1 MDPYTNTRKQFTAHL
16 VDRPIPENAS
26 PEWKKHVERSRTL
39 LDKLVHHPAMA
50 PNLQQ
55 TYMAPAKSKN
65 RIYFQWDLVGRTLGY
80 MYSVNPTLENL
91 GREEK
96 EAWDDAIGHTV
107 MAQGLILDTTNS
119 ALDRMTEST
128 YPDQKGRH
136 PEFGEEILELAKH
149 LTDDSVERRNR
160 GALLLANGVEYF
172 KKTRRRMAGT
182 PNRDHRPNHDRARR
196 SHQRPRREHGE
207 RRTARDTP
215 EKRTLRYEEEVVVVV
230 EEGDESP
237 ASRSPERRE
246 RREKRASKNTPDR
259 SPKHRHRSPERRRRY
274 DPPSFTPTDRS
285 SDPLSFDS
293 LAKLDA
299 HNEKVSRQPQEKER
313 LLAPKEK
320 GRDHDRRRKEK
331 VASGRV
337 LKDKARQRRKSE
349 YGREKRRVISGPL
362 AEEGRVRK
370 RGGYIAEE
378 SGKKRFGRKCWIAVL
393 VTVLLLVI
401 FIPVGVYASKK
412 HGGGG
417 GSGSDPSNENLKNL
431 DQGDIPAA
439 AKNTYLDPFIWY
451 DTKDFNVTYTNDT
464 VGGLSVMGLNT
475 AWDDGTQANE
485 NVPALDKKWIYGT
498 MPIRGINIGG
508 WLSIEPFITPSF
520 FQSYKTN
527 QGIIDEY
534 TLTKELGPQNA
545 AKMLE
550 KHYAQFVKEDDF
562 QQIQAAGFDH
572 VRIPYSY
579 WAVTTYPGDP
589 YVPKISWRYL
599 LRAIEY
605 CRKYG
610 LRVNLDLHALPGSQ
624 NGWNHSGRQGVIGWL
639 NGTDGAVNAQ
649 RSLDIHNQLAT
660 FFAQPRYKNVI
671 TIYGLANEPKMIALP
686 TTAVVDWETKA
697 AAIVRKA
704 GLQAYLVVGDG
715 FLGLSKWQGQLT
727 GVQNVILDVH
737 QYTIFNKNQINF
749 PHQKK
754 IQYAC
759 QGWTEQ
765 MKSSI
770 DLTTGFGPTICGEW
784 SQADTD
790 CALYLNNVNTGSRW
804 EGTLPTADP
813 TTSVT
818 SPDCPPGAGT
828 CSCDKANADP
838 GSYSDDYKRW
848 LMMYAEAQMASFE
861 AGWGWF
867 YWTWVTEGATQWS
880 WKAGMAAGILP
891 KKTWQRDFNCTSD
904 IPDFKDL
911 PENY

>member
-1 MDPYTNTRKQFTAHL
+1 
-16 VDRPIPENAS
+16 
-26 PEWKKHVERSRTL
+26 
-39 LDKLVHHPAMA
+39 
-50 PNLQQ
+50 
-55 TYMAPAKSKN
+55 
-65 RIYFQWDLVGRTLGY
+65 
-80 MYSVNPTLENL
+80 
-91 GREEK
+91 
-96 EAWDDAIGHTV
+96 
-107 MAQGLILDTTNS
+107 
-119 ALDRMTEST
+119 
-128 YPDQKGRH
+128 
-136 PEFGEEILELAKH
+136 
-149 LTDDSVERRNR
+149 
-160 GALLLANGVEYF
+160 
-172 KKTRRRMAGT
+172 MAGT

-215 EKRTLRYEEEVVVVV
+215 GKRTSRYEEEVVVVV
-230 EEGDESP
+230 EEEDESP
-237 ASRSPERRE
+237 APRSPERRE

-259 SPKHRHRSPERRRRY
+259 SPKHRQRSPERRRRY
-274 DPPSFTPTDRS
+274 DPESFTPTDRS
-285 SDPLSFDS
+285 SNPLSFDS

-313 LLAPKEK
+313 LLVPKEK
-320 GRDHDRRRKEK
+320 DRNHDRRRKEK

-337 LKDKARQRRKSE
+337 LKDKDKARHRRKSD
-349 YGREKRRVISGPL
+349 YGKEKRRVISGPL

-393 VTVLLLVI
+393 VIVLLLVI
-401 FIPVGVYASKK
+401 FIPVGIYASKK
-412 HGGGG
+412 HGSGA
-417 GSGSDPSNENLKNL
+417 GSGSDPSNDNLKDV

-439 AKNTYLDPFIWY
+439 AKNTYLDPFTWY
-451 DTKDFNVTYTNDT
+451 DTKNFNVTYTNDT

-475 AWDDGTQANE
+475 AWDDGAQANE

-498 MPIRGINIGG
+498 MPIRGVNIGG

-624 NGWNHSGRQGVIGWL
+624 NGWNHSGRQGAIGWL
-639 NGTDGAVNAQ
+639 NGTDGALNAQ

-770 DLTTGFGPTICGEW
+770 DVTKGFGPTICGEW

-828 CSCDKANADP
+828 CSCGKANADP

-891 KKTWQRDFNCTSD
+891 KKTWQRDFNCTTD